1 MLYSLLE
8 QLIFQTGLKKL
19 VPENLTEYSNLIY
32 LNAGYNIISKLQPG
46 LCKSLPLLQILKL
59 EHNQLHE
66 LPDGVFA
73 SCSNLTELNLGYNII
88 EVKNDPFKTLENLNI
103 LDLSH
108 NHLKSANLGLQ
119 QQLKNLREL
128 VLYSNQI
135 TELNKEDLKFL
146 SNTSLNSLDLSS
158 NPLKEVGSISVE
170 IQPVHFVQNYQTHF
184 RTLTEDDSFQWL
196 SKLEYLNLEDNN
208 IINVSSHLFY
218 GLSSITHLNL
228 INSLT
233 GKIEDFSFQWLHHL
247 EYLIMDNNNFPR
259 ITTNMFTG
267 LKNLKYLSLYN
278 CNTNL
283 QRITNKTFVS
293 LANSSLQVLNL
304 TKTRISTVES
314 GAFSSLGQLKILDLG
329 LNEINQELTG
339 HEFEGLNNIE
349 YIYLSYNKNVTLR
362 SESFIFV
369 PSLRKLM
376 LRKVGCNNLAIS
388 PSPFHP
394 LRNLTVLDISNNN
407 IANIK
412 EDLFN
417 GLHELDILNLQ
428 HNNLARLW
436 KCANPGGPVLFL
448 KDVPN
453 LHILNLKSNGFDE
466 IPVHVF
472 KGLHQLKDLDLGSN
486 NLNLLPATLFDHQT
500 SLNTLNLQKNLI
512 TSVEENVFGPAF
524 KSLRTLEMD
533 FNPFDCTCESIS
545 WFASWLNDTQA
556 YIPGLQSQYICNTP
570 PKYHGTLV
578 LHFDTSACK
587 DSAPFK
593 LLFLITTTVVM
604 QFMFI
609 VLLIHF
615 EGWRIAFYWNISIN
629 RILGFKELDRLP
641 GVFDYDAYV
650 IHARKDTN
658 WVLTNFTSLE
668 ENEQFQVKFCL
679 EERDFEAGI
688 SEFEAIINCIRRSR
702 KIIFIVTEHLLQ
714 DPWCRKFKVHH
725 ALQQAIE
732 QSRDSIILIFL
743 HNIQDYKL
751 NHALCLRRGMFRS
764 CCILNWPV
772 QKERINAFHQQLMMA
787 LKSNSKVPP
796 VPNPVLRRAALRGV
810 TLLSFRGSREGS
822 GEQLQLGGAQGVPS
836 SGEGSA
842 AEIRRELPEPLGE
855 AQCISKLLVLLWL
868 PLLVGLHEKLKH
880 FLVLCSAAQQQLK
893 HPYVINTGF
902 LLKPQHSIIPDAM
915 KGKSPTLSQ
924 LKPGHPCCHLTHS
937 SGGSDQCCETA
948 SFILGALGHKRLDT
962 MQ

>member
-1 MLYSLLE
+1 MRSSIVCWNSLSFRLVSVCLLCASIGK
-8 QLIFQTGLKKL
+8 QCQIRNTMADCSHLKLTQIPSDLPNNITGLDISHNQLKKL
-19 VPENLTEYSNLIY
+19 VPENLTQYSKLIY
-32 LNAGYNIISKLQPG
+32 LNAGYNIISKLQPE
-46 LCKSLPLLQILKL
+46 LCKNLPLLRILKL

-66 LPDGVFA
+66 LPDGVFT

-88 EVKNDPFKTLENLNI
+88 EVRNDPFRSLENLNI

-108 NHLKSANLGLQ
+108 NQLKSANLGSQ
-119 QQLKNLREL
+119 QQLKNLHEL
-128 VLYSNQI
+128 VLCSNQI
-135 TELNKEDLKFL
+135 TELKKEDLKFL
-146 SNTSLNSLDLSS
+146 SNTSLNNLDLSS
-158 NPLKEVGSISVE
+158 NPLKQFHTGCLHAIGNLFGFTLNNVELGENRTKKLCSELSNTAIQNLSLSHVKLSHINKFTLQGLQGTNLTVLNLSKNSLSV
-170 IQPVHFVQNYQTHF
+170 I
-184 RTLTEDDSFQWL
+184 EDDSFQWL
-196 SKLEYLNLEDNN
+196 SNLEYLNLENNN
-208 IINVSSHLFY
+208 IIKVSSRLFF
-218 GLSSITHLNL
+218 GLSSIKQLNL

-233 GKIEDFSFQWLHHL
+233 GKIEDFSFQWLRHL
-247 EYLIMDNNNFPR
+247 EYLIMDNNNFHQ

-278 CNTNL
+278 CNINL

-314 GAFSSLGQLKILDLG
+314 GAFSSLGQLKILDIG

-339 HEFEGLNNIE
+339 HEFEGLNNVE
-349 YIYLSYNKNVTLR
+349 YLYLSYNKNVTLR

-376 LRKVGCNNLAIS
+376 LRKVGCSNLAVS

-412 EDLFN
+412 EDLFD
-417 GLHELDILNLQ
+417 GLYKLSILDLQ

-436 KCANPGGPVLFL
+436 KHANPGGPVLFL
-448 KDVPN
+448 KDLPN
-453 LHILNLKSNGFDE
+453 LHVLNLKSNGFDE

-472 KGLHQLKDLDLGSN
+472 KGLHQLNNLDLGSN
-486 NLNLLPATLFDHQT
+486 NVNLLPATLFDDQA

-512 TSVEENVFGPAF
+512 TSVEEDVFGPAF
-524 KSLRTLEMD
+524 KSLRKLEMD
-533 FNPFDCTCESIS
+533 SNPFDCTCESIA
-545 WFASWLNDTQA
+545 WFAGWLNVTQA
-556 YIPGLQSQYICNTP
+556 YIPGLQSQYTCNTP
-570 PKYHGTLV
+570 PKYHNTLV
-578 LHFDTSACK
+578 LHFDISACK

-593 LLFLITTTVVM
+593 LLFVITTTVVLQVIM
-604 QFMFI
+604 I

-629 RILGFKELDRLP
+629 RILGFKELDRLQEE
-641 GVFDYDAYV
+641 FNYDAYV
-650 IHARKDTN
+650 IHARQDKN
-658 WVLTNFTSLE
+658 WVLKNFTSLE

-714 DPWCRKFKVHH
+714 DPWCKRFKVHH

-764 CCILNWPV
+764 RCILNWPV

-787 LKSNSKVPP
+787 LKSNSKV
-796 VPNPVLRRAALRGV
+796 
-810 TLLSFRGSREGS
+810 
-822 GEQLQLGGAQGVPS
+822 
-836 SGEGSA
+836 
-842 AEIRRELPEPLGE
+842 
-855 AQCISKLLVLLWL
+855 
-868 PLLVGLHEKLKH
+868 H
-880 FLVLCSAAQQQLK
+880 
-893 HPYVINTGF
+893 
-902 LLKPQHSIIPDAM
+902 
-915 KGKSPTLSQ
+915 
-924 LKPGHPCCHLTHS
+924 
-937 SGGSDQCCETA
+937 
-948 SFILGALGHKRLDT
+948 
-962 MQ
+962 

>member
-1 MLYSLLE
+1 MGCSIPCWNSLSFRLVSVCLLCASVGK
-8 QLIFQTGLKKL
+8 QCQIRNTMADCSHLKLTQIPSDLPKNITGLDISHNQLKKL
-19 VPENLTEYSNLIY
+19 DPENLTEYSNLIY
-32 LNAGYNIISKLQPG
+32 LNAGYNIISKLKPG
-46 LCKSLPLLQILKL
+46 LCKNLPLLQILKL

-158 NPLKEVGSISVE
+158 NPLKEFHTGCLHAIGNLFGLILNNVELGENRTKKLCTELSDTAIQNLSLSHVKLSHINRLTLQGLQGTNLTVLNLSKNSLSV
-170 IQPVHFVQNYQTHF
+170 I
-184 RTLTEDDSFQWL
+184 EDDSFQWL

-533 FNPFDCTCESIS
+533 FNPFDCTCESIA

-787 LKSNSKVPP
+787 LKSNSKV
-796 VPNPVLRRAALRGV
+796 R
-810 TLLSFRGSREGS
+810 
-822 GEQLQLGGAQGVPS
+822 
-836 SGEGSA
+836 
-842 AEIRRELPEPLGE
+842 
-855 AQCISKLLVLLWL
+855 
-868 PLLVGLHEKLKH
+868 
-880 FLVLCSAAQQQLK
+880 
-893 HPYVINTGF
+893 
-902 LLKPQHSIIPDAM
+902 
-915 KGKSPTLSQ
+915 
-924 LKPGHPCCHLTHS
+924 
-937 SGGSDQCCETA
+937 
-948 SFILGALGHKRLDT
+948 
-962 MQ
+962 

>member
-1 MLYSLLE
+1 MGCSILCWNSLSFRLVSVCLLCASAGKPC
-8 QLIFQTGLKKL
+8 QIRNTMADCSHLKLTQIPSDLPNNITGLDISHNQLKKL
-19 VPENLTEYSNLIY
+19 VPENLTQYSNLTY

-46 LCKSLPLLQILKL
+46 LCKKLPLLQILKL

-73 SCSNLTELNLGYNII
+73 SCSSLTELNLGYNII
-88 EVKNDPFKTLENLNI
+88 EVKNEPFKTLENLNI

-108 NHLKSANLGLQ
+108 NHLESANLGLQ

-128 VLYSNQI
+128 VLYSNRI
-135 TELNKEDLKFL
+135 TELKKEDLKFL

-158 NPLKEVGSISVE
+158 NPLKEFHIGCLHVIGNLFGLILNNVELGENHTRKLCTELSNTAIQNLSLSHVKLSHINRLTLQGLQGTNLTVLNLSKNSLSV
-170 IQPVHFVQNYQTHF
+170 I
-184 RTLTEDDSFQWL
+184 EDDSFQWL
-196 SKLEYLNLEDNN
+196 SNLEYLNLEDNN
-208 IINVSSHLFY
+208 IIKVSSHLFY
-218 GLSSITHLNL
+218 GLSSIKYLNL
-228 INSLT
+228 KKSLT
-233 GKIEDFSFQWLHHL
+233 GKIEDFSFQSLYHL
-247 EYLIMDNNNFPR
+247 EYLIMDNNNFPQ
-259 ITTNMFTG
+259 ITTNTFTG

-278 CNTNL
+278 CNINL

-304 TKTRISTVES
+304 TKTRISRIES

-369 PSLRKLM
+369 PSLKQLM

-412 EDLFN
+412 EDLLD
-417 GLHELDILNLQ
+417 GLYKLSILDLQ

-436 KCANPGGPVLFL
+436 KHANPGGPVLFL
-448 KDVPN
+448 KDLPN

-472 KGLHQLKDLDLGSN
+472 KGLHQLKNLDLGSN
-486 NLNLLPATLFDHQT
+486 NLNLLPATLFDNQN

-512 TSVEENVFGPAF
+512 TSVEEDVFGPAF
-524 KSLRTLEMD
+524 KSLRRLEMD
-533 FNPFDCTCESIS
+533 SNPFDCTCESIA
-545 WFASWLNDTQA
+545 WFASWLNVTQA
-556 YIPGLQSQYICNTP
+556 YIPGLQTQYICNTP
-570 PKYHGTLV
+570 PKYHSTLV

-593 LLFLITTTVVM
+593 LLFVITTTVVM
-604 QFMFI
+604 QFIFF

-629 RILGFKELDRLP
+629 RILGFKELDRLQEE
-641 GVFDYDAYV
+641 FDYDAYV

-658 WVLTNFTSLE
+658 WVLKNFTSLE

-688 SEFEAIINCIRRSR
+688 SEFEAIINCIRKSR

-714 DPWCRKFKVHH
+714 DPWCLRCIMLYSKLLNKV
-725 ALQQAIE
+725 E
-732 QSRDSIILIFL
+732 TPSYSFFFIIYRIT
-743 HNIQDYKL
+743 I
-751 NHALCLRRGMFRS
+751 
-764 CCILNWPV
+764 

-787 LKSNSKVPP
+787 LKSNSKA
-796 VPNPVLRRAALRGV
+796 R
-810 TLLSFRGSREGS
+810 
-822 GEQLQLGGAQGVPS
+822 Q
-836 SGEGSA
+836 
-842 AEIRRELPEPLGE
+842 
-855 AQCISKLLVLLWL
+855 
-868 PLLVGLHEKLKH
+868 
-880 FLVLCSAAQQQLK
+880 
-893 HPYVINTGF
+893 
-902 LLKPQHSIIPDAM
+902 
-915 KGKSPTLSQ
+915 
-924 LKPGHPCCHLTHS
+924 
-937 SGGSDQCCETA
+937 
-948 SFILGALGHKRLDT
+948 
-962 MQ
+962 

>member
-1 MLYSLLE
+1 MGCSILCWNSLSFRLVSVCLLCASVGK
-8 QLIFQTGLKKL
+8 QCQIRNTMADCSHLKLTQIPSDLPNNITGLDISHNQLKKL
-19 VPENLTEYSNLIY
+19 VPENLTQYSNLIY
-32 LNAGYNIISKLQPG
+32 LNAGYNIISKLQPE
-46 LCKSLPLLQILKL
+46 LCKNLPLLQILKL

-73 SCSNLTELNLGYNII
+73 TCSNLTELNLGYNII

-135 TELNKEDLKFL
+135 TELKKEDLKFL

-158 NPLKEVGSISVE
+158 NPLKEFHTGCLQAIGNLFGLILNNVELGENCTKKLCTELSNTAIQNLSLSHVKLSHINRLTLQGLQGTNLTILNLSKNSLSV
-170 IQPVHFVQNYQTHF
+170 I
-184 RTLTEDDSFQWL
+184 EDDSFQWL
-196 SKLEYLNLEDNN
+196 SNLEYLNLEDNN
-208 IINVSSHLFY
+208 IFKVSSRLFY
-218 GLSSITHLNL
+218 GLSSIKHLNL
-228 INSLT
+228 INALS
-233 GKIEDFSFQWLHHL
+233 GKIEDFSFQWLYRL
-247 EYLIMDNNNFPR
+247 EYLIMDHNNFPQ

-278 CNTNL
+278 CNINL

-314 GAFSSLGQLKILDLG
+314 GAFSFLGQLKILDLG

-349 YIYLSYNKNVTLR
+349 YIYLSYNRNVTLR

-369 PSLRKLM
+369 PSLSKLM

-412 EDLFN
+412 EDLFD
-417 GLHELDILNLQ
+417 GLYKLDILDLQ

-436 KCANPGGPVLFL
+436 KQANPGGPVLFL
-448 KDVPN
+448 KDLPN
-453 LHILNLKSNGFDE
+453 LRVLNLKSNGFDE

-472 KGLHQLKDLDLGSN
+472 KGLQQLKNLDLGSN
-486 NLNLLPATLFDHQT
+486 NLNLLPATLFDNQN

-512 TSVEENVFGPAF
+512 TSVEEDVFGPAF
-524 KSLRTLEMD
+524 KSLRKLEMD
-533 FNPFDCTCESIS
+533 SNPFDCTCESIA
-545 WFASWLNDTQA
+545 WFASWLNVTQV

-570 PKYHGTLV
+570 PKYHSTLV
-578 LHFDTSACK
+578 LHFDTAACK

-593 LLFLITTTVVM
+593 LLFVITTTVVM
-604 QFMFI
+604 QFIFI

-629 RILGFKELDRLP
+629 RILGFKELDRLRE
-641 GVFDYDAYV
+641 VFDYDAYV

-688 SEFEAIINCIRRSR
+688 SEFEAIINSIRKSR

-764 CCILNWPV
+764 RCILNWPV

-787 LKSNSKVPP
+787 LKSNSKV
-796 VPNPVLRRAALRGV
+796 R
-810 TLLSFRGSREGS
+810 
-822 GEQLQLGGAQGVPS
+822 
-836 SGEGSA
+836 
-842 AEIRRELPEPLGE
+842 
-855 AQCISKLLVLLWL
+855 
-868 PLLVGLHEKLKH
+868 
-880 FLVLCSAAQQQLK
+880 
-893 HPYVINTGF
+893 
-902 LLKPQHSIIPDAM
+902 
-915 KGKSPTLSQ
+915 
-924 LKPGHPCCHLTHS
+924 
-937 SGGSDQCCETA
+937 
-948 SFILGALGHKRLDT
+948 
-962 MQ
+962 

>member
-1 MLYSLLE
+1 TLE
-8 QLIFQTGLKKL
+8 EVKPAELKKL
-19 VPENLTEYSNLIY
+19 VPENLTQYSNLTY

-46 LCKSLPLLQILKL
+46 LCKKLPLLQILKL

-73 SCSNLTELNLGYNII
+73 SCSSLTELNLGYNII
-88 EVKNDPFKTLENLNI
+88 EVKNEPFKTLENLNI

-108 NHLKSANLGLQ
+108 NHLESANLGLQ

-128 VLYSNQI
+128 VLYSNRI
-135 TELNKEDLKFL
+135 TELKKEDLKFL

-158 NPLKEVGSISVE
+158 NPLKEVGSISVG
-170 IQPVHFVQNYQTHF
+170 IQPDVYMNKPHSSEPFKKF
-184 RTLTEDDSFQWL
+184 SLL
-196 SKLEYLNLEDNN
+196 
-208 IINVSSHLFY
+208 SSHLFY
-218 GLSSITHLNL
+218 GLSSIKYLNL
-228 INSLT
+228 KKSLT
-233 GKIEDFSFQWLHHL
+233 GKIEDFSFQSLYHL
-247 EYLIMDNNNFPR
+247 EYLIMDNNNFPQ
-259 ITTNMFTG
+259 ITTNTFTG

-278 CNTNL
+278 CNINL

-304 TKTRISTVES
+304 TKTRISRIES

-369 PSLRKLM
+369 PSLKQLM

-412 EDLFN
+412 EDLLD
-417 GLHELDILNLQ
+417 GLYKLSILDLQ

-436 KCANPGGPVLFL
+436 KHANPGGPVLFL
-448 KDVPN
+448 KDLPN

-472 KGLHQLKDLDLGSN
+472 KGLHQLKNLDLGSN
-486 NLNLLPATLFDHQT
+486 NLNLLPATLFDNQN

-512 TSVEENVFGPAF
+512 TSVEEDVFGPAF
-524 KSLRTLEMD
+524 KSLRRLEMD
-533 FNPFDCTCESIS
+533 SNPFDCTCESIA
-545 WFASWLNDTQA
+545 WFASWLNVTQA
-556 YIPGLQSQYICNTP
+556 YIPGLQTQYICNTP
-570 PKYHGTLV
+570 PKYHSTLV

-593 LLFLITTTVVM
+593 LLFVITTTVVM
-604 QFMFI
+604 QFIFF

-629 RILGFKELDRLP
+629 RILGFKELDRLQEE
-641 GVFDYDAYV
+641 FDYDAYV

-658 WVLTNFTSLE
+658 WVLKNFTSLE

-688 SEFEAIINCIRRSR
+688 SEFEAIINCIRKSR

-764 CCILNWPV
+764 RCILNWPV

-796 VPNPVLRRAALRGV
+796 IPNRGMSRAALLGG
-810 TLLSFRGSREGS
+810 TLLSPVGSREGS
-822 GEQLQLGGAQGVPS
+822 GEQSEPEGAQGVPS
-836 SGEGSA
+836 SGGGFA
-842 AEIRRELPEPLGE
+842 GKVRRELLE
-855 AQCISKLLVLLWL
+855 ASCPVSVPSHLLVLPWP
-868 PLLVGLHEKLKH
+868 PLASRSAQEVEASLA
-880 FLVLCSAAQQQLK
+880 LCSAAQQQLK
-893 HPYVINTGF
+893 HPYVINIGF
-902 LLKPQHSIIPDAM
+902 LLKLQQSIIPDTM
-915 KGKSPTLSQ
+915 KEKSPTLSQ
-924 LKPGHPCCHLTHS
+924 MKPGHPCCHLPQY
-937 SGGSDQCCETA
+937 SGGSDRCCEIA
-948 SFILGALGHKRLDT
+948 SFILGALGHEHLDT